1 MANKLL
7 KTRMQQKIDTSQNWA
22 KATNFVPLKGEIC
35 IYSDLHRMKVG
46 DGTSK
51 IGELDFFETVAS
63 STTLGSIK
71 ADAKTETDTV
81 PARIDTDGKLWVKV
95 PDAPLIV
102 TVTNVENNTGT
113 ADYSSSEILAAVS
126 TGREVYLRIIRND
139 LILVFAF
146 GGVSQY
152 SMLFYNI
159 YVTGFLH
166 PGAKLA
172 VVKGNQVNIIDPGF
186 VTGEDLDMF
195 KNAIESQLLPNVTAA
210 DNDKILKVVNGAW
223 TASALDKSNFV
234 VNFTLSEDKTTATA
248 DKTTDEIDSALQKGQ
263 TVVGVLSYSNSLSY
277 LLALNETSSSVM
289 YIFSTTV
296 ALNAKSLQTIRLSY
310 NSIDKNYQFLDINV
324 DIDESFTDAE
334 IETFYNA
341 NA

>member
-1 MANKLL
+1 MANKTFQ
-7 KTRMQQKIDTSQNWA
+7 TRVQSKIDTSENWS

-46 DGTSK
+46 DGTTK
-51 IGELDFFETVAS
+51 INDLDFFETVAS

-71 ADAKTETDTV
+71 ADAKTEADTV
-81 PARIDTDGKLWVKV
+81 PARIDANGKLWVKV

-102 TVTNVENNTGT
+102 TATNIENNIGT
-113 ADYSSSEILAAVS
+113 VDYSESEILAAVS
-126 TGREVYLRIIRND
+126 AGREVYLRESIND
-139 LILVFAF
+139 LTLVFAF
-146 GGVSQY
+146 GGTLQGRPF
-152 SMLFYNI
+152 FYNI
-159 YVTGFLH
+159 YTLFL
-166 PGAKLA
+166 ASEAMIA
-172 VVKGNQVNIIDPGF
+172 VVDGNQVYVNNAGF
-186 VTGEDLDMF
+186 ATSEDLDVF
-195 KNAIESQLLPNVTAA
+195 KNTIEPQLLPGVTVA

-223 TASALDKSNFV
+223 AASALDKSSFV

-277 LLALNETSSSVM
+277 LLALNETFSSVM
-289 YIFSTTV
+289 YIFSLIF
-296 ALNAKSLQTIRLSY
+296 ALNAKSVQTIRLSY
-310 NSIDKNYQFLDINV
+310 NIIDKNYQFLDINV

>member
-51 IGELDFFETVAS
+51 IGDLDFFETVAS

-102 TVTNVENNTGT
+102 TVTNAGNNTGT

-126 TGREVYLRIIRND
+126 AGREVYLRGSMNGIT
-139 LILVFAF
+139 LVFAF
-146 GGVSQY
+146 GGIFQGQ
-152 SMLFYNI
+152 LFFYNI
-159 YVTGFLH
+159 FTMGLAA
-166 PGAKLA
+166 GAMLA
-172 VVKGNQVNIIDPGF
+172 MVEGNQVTVNSASF
-186 VTGEDLDMF
+186 VTSDDLDTF
-195 KNAIESQLLPNVTAA
+195 KSQIFPQLLPEVTAS

-223 TASALDKSNFV
+223 AASALDKSSFV

-248 DKTTDEIDSALQKGQ
+248 DKTTAEIDSALQKGQ
-263 TVVGVLSYSNSLSY
+263 TVVGILSYSNNLSY
-277 LLALNETSSSVM
+277 LLTLNETSSSVM

-324 DIDESFTDAE
+324 DIDESFTDTE